1 MPILVIGRN
10 SGESFAIGDDITV
23 TVKDCKNGRCRVII
37 NAPSD
42 VAINRMEL
50 LEGKQNARV
59 NSDNLHSL
67 SRHQRRDVCAGKT
80 ADI

>member
-1 MPILVIGRN
+1 MSILVIGRN
-10 SGESFAIGDDITV
+10 SGESFVIGDDITV

-50 LEGKQNARV
+50 LEGKSNAGTRQNDQSKGPATV
-59 NSDNLHSL
+59 GLPVAPL
-67 SRHQRRDVCAGKT
+67 VKGY
-80 ADI
+80 